1 MTDHVPKPR
10 RRTMKELAA
19 MWLLVGIGAVLIWQ
33 VARTANEP
41 LPTIPTAQPQ
51 PELTQTPVVAQVTF
65 VPPTITPR
73 ETSRPRRTRTPQPLY
88 NNCAS
93 WVKSGEYCT
102 NPYAPLTPT
111 PMMRCDDARL
121 IGGQFC
127 VWPTPTSAIERMWD

>member
-10 RRTMKELAA
+10 RRTMKALAA

-41 LPTIPTAQPQ
+41 LPAIPTKQPQ
-51 PELTQTPVVAQVTF
+51 PELTQTPAVAQVTF
-65 VPPTITPR
+65 VRPTVTPD
-73 ETSRPRRTRTPQPLY
+73 ETPRPRRTTTPQPLD
-88 NNCAS
+88 NDCAS
-93 WVKSGEYCT
+93 WMKSGEYCT

-111 PMMRCDDARL
+111 PMLQCDDSRL

-127 VWPTPTSAIERMWD
+127 VWPTPTPAIERMWD